1 MKKSLLVLLI
11 SFSVGAVF
19 SCSKAADEQ
28 KLLLSGTAVKGDQG
42 YTYKITLEKIQFNWR
57 IDNNN
62 LRIKLF
68 AQTPGWVGIGFNPS
82 EGMKDADFI
91 LGSAAGGTATISNQ
105 HGVSKTLHSKN
116 TDIGGVNRVI
126 NPSGNETKNGT
137 EISFT
142 IPYKTGDK
150 LTKPISVTEDIPVL
164 LAYGQSKH
172 LMQLH
177 SFRAKLTVNLSTGKY
192 AVILMTEK

>member
-1 MKKSLLVLLI
+1 MKKSLLMLLI
-11 SFSVGAVF
+11 SFIVGAALC
-19 SCSKAADEQ
+19 CSKAADEQ
-28 KLLLSGTAVKGDQG
+28 KRHLSGTAGKGDQG
-42 YTYKITLEKIQFNWR
+42 YTYKITLEKIQFDWS
-57 IDNNN
+57 IDNSN

-68 AQTPGWVGIGFNPS
+68 AQTPGWIGIGFNPT
-82 EGMKDADFI
+82 EEMKDAEFI
-91 LGSAAGGTATISNQ
+91 LGFATGGTVTISNQ

-116 TDIGGVNRVI
+116 TDLGGVDRVI
-126 NPSGNETKNGT
+126 NPSGKETNNGT

-150 LTKPISVTEDIPVL
+150 LAKPTSVKEDIPVL

-177 SFRAKLTVNLSTGKY
+177 SFRAKLTVNLSSGQY
-192 AVILMTEK
+192 SVILMTEK